1 MSAKTNAVLKPVY
14 LDRGNVLRI
23 VDGPGVR
30 VTPASGVLWV
40 TEQNSANDQV
50 LMPGRTFELERPGL
64 ALVLAHRPAQVM
76 VELPA
81 GTPTPERVEIAFN
94 EAGPGRRIVLRVART
109 LRLTVLLRFAR
120 RVMNRMMVASN
131 APRHHGGFA
140 RHVDADSPR
149 DALEQRFPYPYY

>member
-1 MSAKTNAVLKPVY
+1 MNARTNAVVKPVY

-23 VDGPGVR
+23 VDGPGLR

-81 GTPTPERVEIAFN
+81 GIPTPERVEIAFS
-94 EAGPGRRIVLRVART
+94 EGGRGRRVVLRVAHS
-109 LRLTVLLRFAR
+109 LRLDVLLRFGR
-120 RVMNRMMVASN
+120 RLLSRLVTASS
-131 APRHHGGFA
+131 APRGHDWA
-140 RHVDADSPR
+140 YRHVDADSPR
-149 DALEQRFPYPYY
+149 EMLERRFPYPYC